1 VAQPEAVMAVDE
13 NSRVV
18 ESFHDG
24 SLARATSRTSDLRAS
39 CRRSRYAA
47 RFERRAR
54 GRRRSTPAV
63 G

>member
-24 SLARATSRTSDLRAS
+24 SLARATSRTSDLRAVAAAAVTPRGS
-39 CRRSRYAA
+39 NAGPVAAGAA
-47 RFERRAR
+47 RR
-54 GRRRSTPAV
+54 P
-63 G
+63 